1 MAPWCIRVLFRCC
14 KQITRNKNMSE
25 QDAAPKHMQTEG
37 EGRGFQ
43 PGLGFRLALITNPNI
58 AVFLLVP
65 ALSLLLW
72 LGWSLF

>member
-1 MAPWCIRVLFRCC
+1 
-14 KQITRNKNMSE
+14 MSE
-25 QDAAPKHMQTEG
+25 QDTAPKHMQTEG

-43 PGLGFRLALITNPNI
+43 PGLGFRLAVITNPNI
-58 AVFLLVP
+58 AVFLLIP